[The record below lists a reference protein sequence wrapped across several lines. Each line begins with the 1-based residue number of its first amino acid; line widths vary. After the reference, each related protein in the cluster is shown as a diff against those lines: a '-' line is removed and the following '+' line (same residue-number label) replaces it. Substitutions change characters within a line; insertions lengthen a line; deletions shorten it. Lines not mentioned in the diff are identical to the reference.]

1 MAAMTL
7 VACGEEVTGP
17 VDRNPSPAVASVEV
31 EPNVADLDPGG
42 TVQLTATALTA
53 AGIPLSQRNV
63 TWSSNNVGVAT
74 VTSDGLVAATR
85 SGTAKIQ
92 ARVED
97 RWGEATIT
105 VSEVVITTP
114 SLTQLSPATIPVRS
128 PVVTIVLTG
137 SSFLNGAV
145 VLLNGTARTAQWI
158 SSTEL
163 RLTLGPSQLL
173 TEDTVQ
179 VAVRNPDGGETR
191 MLPFV
196 IGPPAVNR
204 VAVSQSSVTV
214 SVGNQVQLTATAYD
228 IDDTVLIGR
237 TFSWSSVSPGTAS
250 VDETGLV
257 TGQRVGETAIIVES
271 EGHSVFVP
279 VSVLTPVGYVVVRPN
294 PAAVLVGL
302 GVQLEAVTLAS
313 NGIELTGRPIT
324 WSSEDTGIASVDTAG
339 QVNGVS
345 KGTTRIFAESEGKS
359 AWSVVEVRQYAS
371 GPVQPY
377 EFRGAVGSIVL
388 PPVDTTTWVGQDGV
402 GHDASMFIAGGLL
415 SLNGQNSTYEQ
426 TFELDVVV
434 NGMGVVDRVTWTDEG
449 TYWYDFIS
457 GGITLVSSSTD
468 ITFTA
473 TAGGQGELHVKQTI
487 GIAPNLTYSWV
498 IK

>member
-1 MAAMTL
+1 MTL
-7 VACGEEVTGP
+7 VACGDEVTGP
-17 VDRNPSPAVASVEV
+17 IDPNPSPAVAAVKI
-31 EPNVADLDPGG
+31 EPEAADLNPGG
-42 TVQLTATALTA
+42 TIQLTATALSV
-53 AGIPLSQRNV
+53 AGTPLSDRNV
-63 TWSSNNVGVAT
+63 TWSSNAVDVAT
-74 VTSDGLVAATR
+74 VTGDGLVAAVGN
-85 SGTAKIQ
+85 GTTKIQ
-92 ARVED
+92 ARVEG

-105 VSEVVITTP
+105 VSEVVVTTP
-114 SLTQLSPATIPVRS
+114 NLTQLSPASIPVRS
-128 PVVTIVLTG
+128 SVVTIVFTG
-137 SSFLNGAV
+137 SNFLNGAV
-145 VLLNGTARTAQWI
+145 VLWNGAARTAQWI

-179 VAVRNPDGGETR
+179 VAVRNPDGGETG
-191 MLPFV
+191 MLAFV
-196 IGPPAVNR
+196 IGPPAVNH
-204 VAVSQSSVTV
+204 VVVSPPSVTV

-271 EGHSVFVP
+271 EGRSVFVP

-294 PAAVLVGL
+294 PAAVIVGL
-302 GVQLEAVTLAS
+302 VIQLEAVTLAS
-313 NGIELTGRPIT
+313 NGTELTGRSIT
-324 WSSEDTGIASVDTAG
+324 WSSENTGIASVDTAG
-339 QVNGVS
+339 LVSGVS

-377 EFRGAVGSIVL
+377 EFRGVVGSIITH
-388 PPVDTTTWVGQDGV
+388 PVDTTTWVDQDGV
-402 GHDASMFIAGGLL
+402 GQDASLFIADGLL

-426 TFELDVVV
+426 TFALDVVV
-434 NGMGVVDRVTWTDEG
+434 NGMGVVDHVTWTDEG

-457 GGITLVSSSTD
+457 GEITFVSSSTD
-468 ITFTA
+468 VTFTA
-473 TAGGQGELHVKQTI
+473 TAGAQGELHVKQTI